1 MRITKPAASF
11 IVALIFGL
19 GVTAAV
25 VAVHFFG

>member
-11 IVALIFGL
+11 IGALIFGL

-25 VAVHFFG
+25 VALHVFG